1 MILWES
7 IIAERQRPLNTLR
20 IEDAA
25 ERNARYQKLKY
36 DRKYDS
42 TPERKAQHKRYAQS
56 EAGRR
61 SDRER
66 SRRYREAH
74 PDRVKAKRDR
84 FYSKMMADPE
94 MRERYYAKSK
104 RWRDAHKDDP
114 EYKARLKVSR
124 ANEKRVFVERHGYS
138 RNWWFNVR
146 RRLRPF
152 GGEHTLWLMGGVV
165 KVNMGRAA

>member
-1 MILWES
+1 MNVDYELLQRGCLMARENRLKQ
-7 IIAERQRPLNTLR
+7 ERIR
-20 IEDAA
+20 EA
-25 ERNARYQKLKY
+25 
-36 DRKYDS
+36 
-42 TPERKAQHKRYAQS
+42 TPERKAQHKRWAQS
-56 EAGRR
+56 EAGRI

-84 FYSKMMADPE
+84 FYAKMMADPE
-94 MRERYYAKSK
+94 MRERYYARSK
-104 RWRDAHKDDP
+104 RWRDAHKNEP
-114 EYKARLKVSR
+114 EYKARLRINRAKEKKVFH
-124 ANEKRVFVERHGYS
+124 ELHGFS

-152 GGEHTLWLMGGVV
+152 GGEHTLYLMDGCI

>member
-1 MILWES
+1 MNVDYELLQRGCLMARENRLKH
-7 IIAERQRPLNTLR
+7 ERIR
-20 IEDAA
+20 EA
-25 ERNARYQKLKY
+25 
-36 DRKYDS
+36 
-42 TPERKAQHKRYAQS
+42 TPERKAQHKRWAQS

-84 FYSKMMADPE
+84 FYAKMMSDPE
-94 MRERYYAKSK
+94 MRERQYARCK
-104 RWRDAHKDDP
+104 RWRDAHKN
-114 EYKARLKVSR
+114 ELAYKARLKIKR
-124 ANEKRVFVERHGYS
+124 AKEKQVYHERHGFS

-146 RRLRPF
+146 RRLRPLN
-152 GGEHTLWLMGGVV
+152 GEHTLWLMGGVV